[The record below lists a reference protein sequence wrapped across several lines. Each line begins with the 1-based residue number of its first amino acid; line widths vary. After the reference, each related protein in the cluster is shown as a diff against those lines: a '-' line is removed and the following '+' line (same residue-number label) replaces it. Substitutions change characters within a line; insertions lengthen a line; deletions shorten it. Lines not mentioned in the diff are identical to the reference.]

1 MIAGFIIGAFAVL
14 PGVSGGVVAVLL
26 GVYQKI
32 IEAFNNFKCD
42 KKNNVVFLTKTAVG
56 VLIGVV
62 LSSKILLKAFNLY
75 YGELCYLFIGLILG
89 TIPYFIKDC
98 NKDGKFELNYITIF
112 ISLAI
117 SLIISIYFKNRF
129 IYSIS
134 NNFMS
139 LLLSG
144 ILFAFGK
151 IIPGISS
158 SVLLNMIGKYEFY
171 LELFSNPVSFINGN
185 FKECIV
191 IVFGVVLGILLS
203 IKICS
208 YMLKNYYSK
217 MCNIILGFILS
228 SLVIMYPNS
237 VSITGIL
244 CLILGFCISFDISKI
259 KIKK

>member
-1 MIAGFIIGAFAVL
+1 
-14 PGVSGGVVAVLL
+14 
-26 GVYQKI
+26 
-32 IEAFNNFKCD
+32 
-42 KKNNVVFLTKTAVG
+42 
-56 VLIGVV
+56 
-62 LSSKILLKAFNLY
+62 
-75 YGELCYLFIGLILG
+75 
-89 TIPYFIKDC
+89 
-98 NKDGKFELNYITIF
+98 
-112 ISLAI
+112 
-117 SLIISIYFKNRF
+117 
-129 IYSIS
+129 
-134 NNFMS
+134 MS

-208 YMLKNYYSK
+208 YVLKNYYSK
-217 MCNIILGFILS
+217 MYNIILGFILS

-244 CLILGFCISFDISKI
+244 CLILGFCVSFGISKI